1 MFNIVGNL
9 IGSVVGTVGDVV
21 KKDQAIKEMEKQ
33 SRADLAKAKLQ
44 AKIDE
49 QKVNSQLKIAK
60 VQAQINHQT
69 RVFDG
74 DNAYDLMV
82 LEQNKYSYM
91 DEFLK
96 FSIIGLDGY
105 IIFKYGIEG
114 LSNLP
119 TWLQL
124 ANIMVLVST
133 LGGKGILR
141 MFLNGGL
148 KGLVKKKQ

>member
-1 MFNIVGNL
+1 MFNIIGNL
-9 IGSVVGTVGDVV
+9 VGSVVGTVGDVV
-21 KKDQAIKEMEKQ
+21 KKDQQIKEMEKQ
-33 SRADLAKAKLQ
+33 GKLDLAKAKLE
-44 AKIDE
+44 AKVEE
-49 QKVNSQLKIAK
+49 QKVNSQLKVAK

-82 LEQNKYSYM
+82 PEQNKYSYM
-91 DEFLK
+91 DEMLK

-105 IIFKYGIEG
+105 VIYKYGIDG
-114 LSNLP
+114 LSSLP

-141 MFLNGGL
+141 MFMNGGL
-148 KGLVKKKQ
+148 KGLVKKKR

>member
-33 SRADLAKAKLQ
+33 GKLDLAKAKVE
-44 AKIDE
+44 AKVQE
-49 QKVNSQLKIAK
+49 QRVNSQLKVAK

-69 RVFDG
+69 RIFDG

-91 DEFLK
+91 DEMLK

-105 IIFKYGIEG
+105 VIYKYGI
-114 LSNLP
+114 
-119 TWLQL
+119 
-124 ANIMVLVST
+124 AIMY
-133 LGGKGILR
+133 R
-141 MFLNGGL
+141 
-148 KGLVKKKQ
+148 

>member
-1 MFNIVGNL
+1 MFDIVGNL
-9 IGSVVGTVGDVV
+9 INSVVGTVGDVV

-33 SRADLAKAKLQ
+33 SKADLAKAKLQ
-44 AKIDE
+44 AKIEE

-91 DEFLK
+91 DEMLK

>member
-44 AKIDE
+44 AKIEE

>member
-33 SRADLAKAKLQ
+33 SKADLAKAKLQ
-44 AKIDE
+44 AKIEE

-91 DEFLK
+91 DEMLK

-148 KGLVKKKQ
+148 KGLVKKKR